1 MRPSEY
7 LEGRFVSSLRTMG
20 VHRFAVATALATF
33 CLLVAGGLVSTT
45 ESGLACPD
53 WPLCEGKL
61 IPKMVDGKQFEHS
74 HRLVA
79 SAVAAMTFA
88 LWAMLI
94 KRRREDRVLTRLG
107 AFAAALVVI
116 QALLGALTVKLAL
129 PVWVS
134 SLHQATAMA
143 FFCLTVTLAFLTRQR
158 MPGSARRPVD
168 WQARARLRAWILPV
182 VGLSY
187 LQICAGAVMRHTRA
201 GLACGFDFPLC
212 LGKLW
217 PTEAPFL
224 VQIHLIHRFGGFLVA
239 LAVVALAAAIWGR
252 REGTPALRA
261 AMALA
266 SSLVVG
272 QIALGIATILTS
284 RELITMT
291 VHSSAGAALLANL
304 VAAYWLA
311 CPSAPPALAGFGVGR
326 TAASLETA

>member
-1 MRPSEY
+1 MR
-7 LEGRFVSSLRTMG
+7 

-33 CLLVAGGLVSTT
+33 CLLIAGGLVSTT

-61 IPKMVDGKQFEHS
+61 IPKMVDGKQFEHT

-79 SAVAAMTFA
+79 SAVAAMTFVLCA
-88 LWAMLI
+88 WI
-94 KRRREDRVLTRLG
+94 FRRRRGDRVLTRLG
-107 AFAAALVVI
+107 ASAAVLVVV

-143 FFCLTVTLAFLTRQR
+143 FFGLTVTLAFLTRQR
-158 MPGSARRPVD
+158 MPGFSSAPMD
-168 WQARARLRAWILPV
+168 SDARSRLRRWILPV
-182 VGLSY
+182 IAITY
-187 LQICAGAVMRHTRA
+187 LQVCGGAVMRHTRA

-217 PTEAPFL
+217 PMDARLF
-224 VQIHLIHRFGGFLVA
+224 VQIHMLHRFGGFLVA
-239 LAVVALAAAIWGR
+239 AAVIALAAAVLR
-252 REGTPALRA
+252 SQARKPVLRA
-261 AMALA
+261 TVVLA
-266 SSLVVG
+266 SVTVVA

-291 VHSSAGAALLANL
+291 IHSSLGAALLANL
-304 VAAYWLA
+304 VAVYWVA
-311 CPSAPPALAGFGVGR
+311 CPSAPPALLGLGMGDEA
-326 TAASLETA
+326 AASLETA